1 MSLEYSDIPPHKS
14 RTVSPCFCCDMKKS
28 NFYVMANSSLF
39 IVSCGLLIFALF
51 LLFELNIVFAALGLL
66 IVASFHLII
75 ALVSFLKY
83 YKYHTI
89 GTRFHKWQAIGNII
103 FALIMF
109 ILFTCAVIFLLIITL
124 KSNLSDSEVWN
135 NLLYKY
141 IILIATFPLL
151 VFYTYWSLLFMR
163 IVSEKRQ
170 TYLSNTVSDPK
181 IDSESQRESSE
192 VDPSIK
198 ENKSR

>member
-14 RTVSPCFCCDMKKS
+14 KTVTPCFCCEMKKS
-28 NFYVMANSSLF
+28 NFYIMANSSLF
-39 IVSCGLLIFALF
+39 IVSCGLIIFALF
-51 LLFELNIVFAALGLL
+51 LLFELNIVFASLGLL
-66 IVASFHLII
+66 IVASFHLLI

-83 YKYHTI
+83 YRYQTM

-109 ILFTCAVIFLLIITL
+109 ILFTCSVVFLLILTL
-124 KSNLSDSEVWN
+124 KSNLQDNDTWS
-135 NLLYKY
+135 NLIYKY
-141 IILIATFPLL
+141 ILLIGSFPLM

-170 TYLSNTVSDPK
+170 TYLSNTASNPHIK
-181 IDSESQRESSE
+181 SESNKESSE
-192 VDPSIK
+192 VEESVK
-198 ENKSR
+198 EYKY